1 MSDMAQNVTRTV
13 MDARQRVANVWIEKT
28 VHTADVSKNS
38 VKVIFWPDLILKPLE
53 ANDPHK
59 IIYDLEFTQDGK

>member
-38 VKVIFWPDLILKPLE
+38 VKVIF
-53 ANDPHK
+53 
-59 IIYDLEFTQDGK
+59 